1 MNAVNLLPAKHRPRT
16 PTGGQQGSSYIVIGV
31 LAAAVLMVLLYALTV
46 NGINDKKASV
56 ARTNSETAQAKK
68 RAEELAPYGN
78 FIQVKEQRVSSVR
91 TLATGRLDWE
101 RLALGLAHVLPKDVW
116 LTKASAS
123 ALGDPGGSGSSKP
136 AAPTAPPAQQAPAP
150 QGGGE
155 KGGSTPAP
163 TSAGTPKPAAAPK
176 MLLSGCAPNH
186 GQLAVAL
193 VRLRHLPAVADVEL
207 LVARKPTD
215 AAPTAGAAPG
225 GAASTAG
232 AAEGCGQVRK
242 KNALSFEASVTFN
255 AQPGSTIQP
264 GDQKPKVPAALGGG
278 E

>member
-1 MNAVNLLPAKHRPRT
+1 VNAVNLLPAKHRPRT

-78 FIQVKEQRVSSVR
+78 FIQVKEQRVSSVK

-101 RLALGLAHVLPKDVW
+101 RLALGLAHVLPENVW

-123 ALGDPGGSGSSKP
+123 ATGDPGGSGSSKP
-136 AAPTAPPAQQAPAP
+136 PTAAAPPTQAPAP
-150 QGGGE
+150 PAGGD

-163 TSAGTPKPAAAPK
+163 TSAGTPKPVAQPK

-207 LVARKPTD
+207 IVARRPAD

-225 GAASTAG
+225 APSTSGAAV
-232 AAEGCGQVRK
+232 EGCGQVRK

-264 GDQKPKVPAALGGG
+264 GDDKHKVPTALGGG